1 MNITD
6 IVAMS
11 AKPPLYKE
19 GNAFMWTDEH
29 ISNYLLD
36 THLNPEIDLASRT
49 RENISKTTNWILSL
63 LSKKKNLK
71 ILDLGCG
78 PGLYTEKFAKTGHKV
93 FGIDISRKSIDY
105 AISNAE
111 RQSLDIQYANA
122 SYLDYDFGESKYD
135 LITLIYTDLGVLLP
149 DQREILLGKVYKA
162 LKAGGIFVF
171 DLLKNTDLISRLTQ
185 NIWESAESG
194 FWSEIPYVALS
205 SSFLYEEDDVILYQ
219 HIISEVIDKTKLY
232 RFWTHFFSE
241 KKIETML
248 SDFKYDKVEFRDDIL
263 PENDIWSGSKVIFTI
278 ATK

>member
-78 PGLYTEKFAKTGHKV
+78 PGLYTEKFAKNGHSV

-171 DLLKNTDLISRLTQ
+171 DLLKNTDLKSRLTP

-194 FWSEIPYVALS
+194 FWSANPYVALS

-219 HIISEVIDKTKLY
+219 HIISEAIDKTKLY

-263 PENDIWSGSKVIFTI
+263 PENDIWSGSNVIFTI